1 MRCVGG
7 AARWVNFMKRGRRR
21 AWITPKAKCFGNRN
35 LGLWITRQAKI
46 NKAKPNYAT
55 GRPRGPSPVPKKPYK
70 AISWTGEMLS
80 ALRQWWKRK
89 NPGGWGWL
97 YSRCNLKLANWATC
111 PSPTVDKSF
120 STSSS
125 HTRDVRVG
133 AVGRY
138 KYTKTWC
145 ASFGFIIITSQK
157 RATIDM
163 CHVRGG
169 WATSSRPL
177 LEHLLRIPP
186 IAADIESH
194 SYIEIWET

>member
-1 MRCVGG
+1 MV
-7 AARWVNFMKRGRRR
+7 
-21 AWITPKAKCFGNRN
+21 KA
-35 LGLWITRQAKI
+35 
-46 NKAKPNYAT
+46 
-55 GRPRGPSPVPKKPYK
+55 
-70 AISWTGEMLS
+70 EE
-80 ALRQWWKRK
+80 
-89 NPGGWGWL
+89 PGGWGWL

-194 SYIEIWET
+194 SYIEIWETYAIKTRTCYCCRHVKGVCNYNMPRHVAVRKRQRQYQ